1 MEGPFFFG
9 WSHWTFNANLGER
22 CCGNEEGKKNA
33 GKWRGWKPGLWSSRG
48 KFGETKTI
56 IFRTTAY
63 FELRTSGSCVIG
75 GLKDSVVTSKSST
88 TEVKPLSYWDNWCWS
103 VGAEKLAVDKKR
115 LASPRWN
122 LLGSVSSEAVFQKWP
137 RFYLELA
144 ADLGSEKSHPGGTNF
159 EHIKG
164 SWRTGRVDTGM
175 AQVREET
182 WAQEKFFG
190 ENANQLQ

>member
-1 MEGPFFFG
+1 MRYYCDRSFVRVWKDLCSLD

-33 GKWRGWKPGLWSSRG
+33 GKCRGWKPGLWSSRG

-88 TEVKPLSYWDNWCWS
+88 TEVKPLCYWDNWCWS
-103 VGAEKLAVDKKR
+103 VGAEKLAVIKKK
-115 LASPRWN
+115 LASLRWN
-122 LLGSVSSEAVFQKWP
+122 RLESVSSESAQRSCVPEMTKVLPW
-137 RFYLELA
+137 A
-144 ADLGSEKSHPGGTNF
+144 
-159 EHIKG
+159 G
-164 SWRTGRVDTGM
+164 SWS
-175 AQVREET
+175 
-182 WAQEKFFG
+182 W
-190 ENANQLQ
+190 